1 MRDVD
6 DQELG
11 PGASIGS
18 EAAMLSEYAVSR
30 STLREATRL
39 LTFLGATETRAGP
52 GGGLVRRQPDIAV
65 LASALA
71 MVLQH
76 RQATYHSILDA
87 LAGLEPAGAAMAAAR
102 HRESDIV
109 TLRAA
114 ADRFDRN
121 SGVETRKA
129 FFQFDYALGEATHDD
144 VFNVVWTAV
153 VQLSSVP
160 QLHIPERISTGLAA
174 SHHEI
179 VDAVE
184 IGDSDA
190 ARGLMVIHRKELADW
205 LRVDCAELLSS
216 PIRWADVDEQLE
228 LLPDPP

>member
-1 MRDVD
+1 
-6 DQELG
+6 
-11 PGASIGS
+11 
-18 EAAMLSEYAVSR
+18 
-30 STLREATRL
+30 
-39 LTFLGATETRAGP
+39 
-52 GGGLVRRQPDIAV
+52 
-65 LASALA
+65 

-87 LAGLEPAGAAMAAAR
+87 LAGLEPAGAAMAATR
-102 HRESDIV
+102 HRESDIA

-114 ADRFDRN
+114 ADRFDPN

-160 QLHIPERISTGLAA
+160 QLRIPEHISTGLAA
-174 SHHEI
+174 GHHEI

-190 ARGLMVIHRKELADW
+190 ARGLMLIHRKELADW
-205 LRVDCAELLSS
+205 LRVRLCRAARLADPLGGRGRTARAVAGRVLSQIERRPVGRRS
-216 PIRWADVDEQLE
+216 DPGWVDL
-228 LLPDPP
+228 DPQA